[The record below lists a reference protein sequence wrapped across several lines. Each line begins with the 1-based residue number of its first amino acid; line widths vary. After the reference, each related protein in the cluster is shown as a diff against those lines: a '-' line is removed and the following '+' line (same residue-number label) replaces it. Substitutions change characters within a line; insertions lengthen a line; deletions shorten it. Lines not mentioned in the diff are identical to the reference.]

1 MNLGSI
7 LLDSLRSA
15 VSINAIVYALAGV
28 GLNLQFGYGGLLNFG
43 LVAFML
49 AGAYGVGIAVVELGW
64 SMWLGIPL
72 GILLAVGVGL
82 LFGLP
87 SLRLRADYLA
97 IVTIATGEILRLFVR
112 SGPLQSEVNGV
123 QIGGVY
129 GYDGFANAFFSVNPF
144 PAGSYGFGGFRFNE
158 RAMWVLAV
166 GWVLVAL
173 FSVLV
178 WWLMRSPWGRMLRAV
193 RDDEDAVRSLGKNV
207 FNLKLQTLVL
217 GGVIAALAGMLQ
229 AVDQQAIRPDF
240 FRTVVTFTVYTAV
253 ILGGQATIIG
263 PIVGS
268 VVLWFLIQ
276 FTDGLLKY
284 LVDIGWLNLASDQI
298 SGTRFALVGLAL
310 ILLVVFRPQGIMGK
324 KGESFLDA

>member
-7 LLDSLRSA
+7 LLDSLRAS
-15 VSINAIVYALAGV
+15 VSINAVVYAMAGV

-49 AGAYGVGIAVVELGW
+49 AGAYGVGIAVVEFGW
-64 SMWLGIPL
+64 SMWIGIPL
-72 GILLAVGVGL
+72 GILLSVGVGL

-87 SLRLRADYLA
+87 TLRLRADYLA

-112 SGPLQSEVNGV
+112 SGPMQEEVNGV
-123 QIGGVY
+123 QIGGVF
-129 GYDGFANAFFSVNPF
+129 GYDGFANAFFAVNPY
-144 PAGSYGFGGFRFNE
+144 PAGNYGFGGFSFNE
-158 RAMWVLAV
+158 RAMWVLTA
-166 GWVLVAL
+166 GWGLVAL
-173 FSVLV
+173 LSLV
-178 WWLMRSPWGRMLRAV
+178 VWILIRSPWGRMLRAV

-217 GGVIAALAGMLQ
+217 GGVIAAVAGMMQ

-253 ILGGQATIIG
+253 ILGGKATILG

-310 ILLVVFRPQGIMGK
+310 VLLVVFRPQGIVGRK
-324 KGESFLDA
+324 EEVLLDA

>member
-7 LLDSLRSA
+7 LLDALRAS
-15 VSINAIVYALAGV
+15 VSINAVVYALAGV

-72 GILLAVGVGL
+72 GCVFAVGVGL

-87 SLRLRADYLA
+87 TLRLRADYLA
-97 IVTIATGEILRLFVR
+97 IVTIATGEILRLFMR
-112 SGPLQSEVNGV
+112 SGPMQQEVNGV
-123 QIGGVY
+123 QIGGVF
-129 GYDGFANAFFSVNPF
+129 GYDGFANAFFAANPY
-144 PAGSYGFGGFRFNE
+144 PSGTYGFGGFSFNE
-158 RAMWVLAV
+158 RALWVLTV
-166 GWVLVAL
+166 GWALVAVASL
-173 FSVLV
+173 VV

-207 FNLKLQTLVL
+207 FNLKLQTLIL
-217 GGVIAALAGMLQ
+217 GGLIAAVAGMLQ

-253 ILGGQATIIG
+253 ILGGKATVMG
-263 PIVGS
+263 PIIGS

-284 LVDIGWLNLASDQI
+284 LADLGWLGLASDQI
-298 SGTRFALVGLAL
+298 SGVRFALVGLAL
-310 ILLVVFRPQGIMGK
+310 VLLVVFRPQGIVGK
-324 KGESFLDA
+324 KEEALLDA